1 MRAAATRFLERTKL
15 YILKGIEQNKLDRK
29 KKKKKNKRIIYK
41 LLNAEKG
48 ANELPAVER
57 PRITPSRSS
66 YSSGNILGNTER
78 IAWQCDK
85 FC

>member
-1 MRAAATRFLERTKL
+1 MRAAATRSLERTKL
-15 YILKGIEQNKLDRK
+15 YVSKGIEQNKLDK
-29 KKKKKNKRIIYK
+29 KKKRNKRIIYK

-66 YSSGNILGNTER
+66 YSSGDILDNTER
-78 IAWQCDK
+78 IAW
-85 FC
+85 